1 MKLKRILVTA
11 FLGVLMVLTC
21 FVSAEKDSEK
31 LYSEMPDIVFVAVYS
46 NTSQSETIGTS
57 GYYIEKDGTVKSFY
71 LDERLPFDGDYSKID
86 DKLSLDYEM
95 TIEDFSSVFG
105 LDELHKKIQANS
117 VNCGSVSRENVIDC
131 YRTLLKINEK
141 STLYAPEVT
150 ILMIVDEYRC
160 YGVRLNENNEEEYVI
175 IEVQGNSFWKN
186 DTNQANR
193 LYEQLTVV
201 YPELSFSEM
210 YNKYSENN

>member
-21 FVSAEKDSEK
+21 FVSSEKDSEK
-31 LYSEMPDIVFVAVYS
+31 LYAEMPDIVFVAVYS

-71 LDERLPFDGDYSKID
+71 FDERLPFDGDYSKID

>member
-1 MKLKRILVTA
+1 MKLKRIFVTA
-11 FLGVLMVLTC
+11 FLGVLMLLTC
-21 FVSAEKDSEK
+21 VASSEKDSEK
-31 LYSEMPDIVFVAVYS
+31 LYAEMPDIVFVAVYS
-46 NTSQSETIGTS
+46 NTSQSEKTGIT

-117 VNCGSVSRENVIDC
+117 VSYGSVNRESVIDC

-141 STLYAPEVT
+141 SALYAPEVT
-150 ILMIVDEYRC
+150 ILMVVDEYRC

-193 LYEQLTVV
+193 LYEQLTTV

>member
-21 FVSAEKDSEK
+21 FVSSEKDSEK

-117 VNCGSVSRENVIDC
+117 VSYGSVNRESVIDC

>member
-21 FVSAEKDSEK
+21 FVSSEKDSEK
-31 LYSEMPDIVFVAVYS
+31 LYAEMPDIVFVAVYS

-193 LYEQLTVV
+193 LYEQLTAV